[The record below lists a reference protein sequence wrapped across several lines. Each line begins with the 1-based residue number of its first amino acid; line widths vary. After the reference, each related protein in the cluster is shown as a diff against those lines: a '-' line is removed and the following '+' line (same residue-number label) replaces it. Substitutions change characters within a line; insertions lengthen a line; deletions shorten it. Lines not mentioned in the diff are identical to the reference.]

1 MTFSAYSAN
10 SFDGSNYSSD
20 PSPPANMLPPAHSL
34 MTAISGLGPN
44 ISGLM
49 SEGALSDTASIN
61 QGTATDFVGDVADA
75 AGAGAYPTTAAL
87 PPSLDY
93 SPPPVNG
100 SSSSPMQATQK
111 PNWITDLSEG
121 ERGLFYPP
129 TATGERIHN
138 QLRTPPLA
146 NMQNGGLAYVAPSA
160 GTHLIGQ
167 QQKGYYGNQKVQEMQ
182 YVTDDRGYL
191 RASWQQL

>member
-1 MTFSAYSAN
+1 
-10 SFDGSNYSSD
+10 
-20 PSPPANMLPPAHSL
+20 MLPPAHSL

-75 AGAGAYPTTAAL
+75 AGA
-87 PPSLDY
+87 DY

-100 SSSSPMQATQK
+100 SSSSPMQATQE